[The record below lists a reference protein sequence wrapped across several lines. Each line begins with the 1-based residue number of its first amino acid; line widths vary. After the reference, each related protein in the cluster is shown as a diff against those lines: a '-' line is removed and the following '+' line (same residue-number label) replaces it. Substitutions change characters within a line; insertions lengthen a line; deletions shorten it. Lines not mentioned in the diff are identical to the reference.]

1 MSKKDDK
8 KKKEKE
14 PIDMDTD
21 EALDYVFGTEI
32 AEELKRQARQDDDDR
47 EIEEPGN

>member
-1 MSKKDDK
+1 MRKKEPEK
-8 KKKEKE
+8 PEKE

-32 AEELKRQARQDDDDR
+32 AEELKRQAHQDDDDF

>member
-1 MSKKDDK
+1 MRK
-8 KKKEKE
+8 KKEEKVEKE

-32 AEELKRQARQDDDDR
+32 AEELKRQARQDDDDL